1 MEDLDAVQKGRQ
13 KLVDDPSL
21 EIVPKISSKLVV
33 YCNAVSLRGKCCFL
47 DSPEIFH
54 VVDPNYKSRTFCC

>member
-1 MEDLDAVQKGRQ
+1 MEDLDAAQQGRQ
-13 KLVDDPSL
+13 ELVDDPSL
-21 EIVPKISSKLVV
+21 EVVPEISSKLVV

-54 VVDPNYKSRTFCC
+54 VVDPN